1 MKILFGL
8 HGGLGNSIFC
18 LRAIRFLHNSGDDVS
33 LCVQGDYAMV
43 ELWRRCVY
51 AQRVFGPEETLPK
64 FDRYLCGQYLPPA
77 MHGLPVTYCGFPKGT
92 REYSVPEWAQIMMG
106 MGISPNH
113 GVDVTNWI
121 TDHGEGKA
129 FDFLWD
135 VGIVPGCKPGD
146 EWARKTWP
154 GMSSIANVFREQNLS
169 VVAFGLREDFEK
181 CPGLLRYH
189 LGPYQL
195 ERMPERLRRCRV
207 IVGTD
212 SGIVHLAS
220 SLGVPCVVI
229 YTATSP
235 VKGDPVGDP
244 STILKLYRKLSCSPC
259 QSTERWKACTNWIC
273 REIPVANVVSAA
285 YDLLSKR
292 KG

>member
-1 MKILFGL
+1 MKTLFGL

-18 LRAIRFLHNSGDDVS
+18 LPAIKSLHRNGDDVS
-33 LCVQGDYAMV
+33 LCVQGDYEMV

-51 AQRVFGPEETLPK
+51 VQEVFGPSQDLPA
-64 FDRYLCGQYLPPA
+64 FDLYLCGQYLPSS
-77 MHGLPVTYCGFPKGT
+77 MHGRDVRYCGFPKGT
-92 REYSVPEWAQIMMG
+92 TKYERPEWEQIMRRAECRS
-106 MGISPNH
+106 IFPDV
-113 GVDVTNWI
+113 VDWI
-121 TDHGEGKA
+121 RDHGEGQS

-135 VGIVPGCKPGD
+135 IGIVPGCKPGD
-146 EWARKTWP
+146 EWSRKTWP
-154 GMSSIANVFREQNLS
+154 GMSSIASVFREQDLS
-169 VVAFGLREDFEK
+169 VAAFGLREDFEK
-181 CPGLLRYH
+181 VPALLKYH
-189 LGPYQL
+189 VGPYPL
-195 ERMPERLRRCRV
+195 ERMPEHLRRCRV

-235 VKGDPVGDP
+235 IKGDPVGDP
-244 STILKLYRKLSCSPC
+244 ATIRKISLNIPCSPC
-259 QSTERWKACTNWIC
+259 QSTPRWKECTNWIC
-273 REIPVANVVSAA
+273 RQIPVADVVSAA